1 MPIPALQMSHD
12 AASQLFLRRSG
23 QPKGCILAGS
33 LCHGQGKETTLK
45 TENTHT
51 HIYIYIYTYLF
62 MYLFIYVCIYSS
74 IYLFICLLYIYIYIY
89 ENCALRDLESLS
101 ISLGWPKGG
110 LVCCMPP
117 SWGTVGFINCI
128 KIPMAVKL
136 HKLGYFTPLTAF
148 LEPLLILF

>member
-51 HIYIYIYTYLF
+51 HIYIYIFIYLCIYLF
-62 MYLFIYVCIYSS
+62 MYVFIHLFIYLFVCYT
-74 IYLFICLLYIYIYIY
+74 YIYIIY
-89 ENCALRDLESLS
+89 LKIVHFVTLRVLASRWDGRRGAWSAACLHLGAQSGLS
-101 ISLGWPKGG
+101 IAKRYPWRAN
-110 LVCCMPP
+110 
-117 SWGTVGFINCI
+117 TIN
-128 KIPMAVKL
+128 
-136 HKLGYFTPLTAF
+136 
-148 LEPLLILF
+148 

>member
-51 HIYIYIYTYLF
+51 HTYIYIHIYLF
-62 MYLFIYVCIYSS
+62 MYVFIYLCMYLFIYLF
-74 IYLFICLLYIYIYIY
+74 IYLSVIHIYIYI
-89 ENCALRDLESLS
+89 
-101 ISLGWPKGG
+101 
-110 LVCCMPP
+110 
-117 SWGTVGFINCI
+117 
-128 KIPMAVKL
+128 
-136 HKLGYFTPLTAF
+136 
-148 LEPLLILF
+148 